1 MEAGKEL
8 AVFKFE
14 GTHEVRTVVQNGEP
28 WFVAKDVCEIL
39 ELDNVTRALSTLD
52 NDEKSSI
59 NPNITN
65 SKVGNDG
72 VDSPVFPEMQHG
84 GRPLSIISESGL
96 YALIFKSR
104 KPQAHAFRKWVTSEV
119 LPEIRKTG
127 GYIATSPEDT
137 PEMIMARAILIVNDK
152 IQKQQAQIEEMKPK
166 ALFADAV
173 SASHTSILVGELAKL
188 LKQNGVKIGQN
199 RLFSI
204 LRQDG
209 WLIKRGCSKN
219 MPSQRSMEQSLFEI
233 QERTISSANGSIH
246 IIRTPKVTGKGQ
258 YFFVN
263 LFLKKQDEGLLDDD
277 ERSNYSLGRQ
287 DED

>member
-1 MEAGKEL
+1 MEARKEL

-14 GTHEVRTVVQNGEP
+14 GTHEVRTIIQNGEP

-39 ELDNVTRALSTLD
+39 DIRNLGDAISSLD

-59 NPNITN
+59 NPNIGITD
-65 SKVGNDG
+65 VGNASA
-72 VDSPVFPEMQHG
+72 DSSVFPEMQHG

-104 KPQAHAFRKWVTSEV
+104 KPQAQAFRKWVTSEV

-137 PEMIMARAILIVNDK
+137 PEMIMARAILIANDK

-166 ALFADAV
+166 ALFANAV
-173 SASHTSILVGELAKL
+173 VASHTSILVGELAKL

-199 RLFSI
+199 RLFAI
-204 LRQDG
+204 LRQEG

-263 LFLKKQDEGLLDDD
+263 LFLKKQDEGLLDGT
-277 ERSNYSLGRQ
+277 EC
-287 DED
+287 ED

>member
-1 MEAGKEL
+1 MQVKNEL
-8 AVFKFE
+8 AVLSGKTKRMSTRE
-14 GTHEVRTVVQNGEP
+14 IAELTGKEHNHVLRDVRNLIEQGAIGQSNFGQSSYRNIQNKEQP
-28 WFVAKDVCEIL
+28 MY
-39 ELDNVTRALSTLD
+39 ELDFDATMTLVTGYDAVLRA
-52 NDEKSSI
+52 KV
-59 NPNITN
+59 ITRWRELET
-65 SKVGNDG
+65 G
-72 VDSPVFPEMQHG
+72 EAA
-84 GRPLSIISESGL
+84 PLSGELLLAKAIL
-96 YALIFKSR
+96 YA
-104 KPQAHAFRKWVTSEV
+104 
-119 LPEIRKTG
+119 
-127 GYIATSPEDT
+127 
-137 PEMIMARAILIVNDK
+137 NDK

-173 SASHTSILVGELAKL
+173 VASHTSILVGELAKL

-199 RLFSI
+199 RLFAI
-204 LRQDG
+204 LRQEG

-277 ERSNYSLGRQ
+277 ERSKYSLGRQ

>member
-1 MEAGKEL
+1 MEVKNEL
-8 AVFKFE
+8 AVLSGKTKRMGTREIAELTGKEHKNVLRDVRNLIEQGAIGRLSFE
-14 GTHEVRTVVQNGEP
+14 PSSYLNEQNKP
-28 WFVAKDVCEIL
+28 QPMY
-39 ELDNVTRALSTLD
+39 ELDFDATMTLITGYDAVLRAKVITRWRELETGEAT
-52 NDEKSSI
+52 
-59 NPNITN
+59 
-65 SKVGNDG
+65 
-72 VDSPVFPEMQHG
+72 PV
-84 GRPLSIISESGL
+84 SGELLLAKAIL
-96 YALIFKSR
+96 YA
-104 KPQAHAFRKWVTSEV
+104 
-119 LPEIRKTG
+119 
-127 GYIATSPEDT
+127 
-137 PEMIMARAILIVNDK
+137 NDK

-233 QERTISSANGSIH
+233 QERTISSANGSVH

-263 LFLKKQDEGLLDDD
+263 LFLKKQDEGLLDGI
-277 ERSNYSLGRQ
+277 EC
-287 DED
+287 ED

>member
-1 MEAGKEL
+1 METSNELAILNGKTKRMSTREIAELTGKEHKHVL
-8 AVFKFE
+8 RD
-14 GTHEVRTVVQNGEP
+14 VRNLIEQGAIDRSNFGPISYRDSYGREQE
-28 WFVAKDVCEIL
+28 AY
-39 ELDNVTRALSTLD
+39 ELDFDATMTLITGYDAVLRAKVITRWRELETGEAT
-52 NDEKSSI
+52 
-59 NPNITN
+59 
-65 SKVGNDG
+65 
-72 VDSPVFPEMQHG
+72 
-84 GRPLSIISESGL
+84 PLSGELLLAKAIL
-96 YALIFKSR
+96 YA
-104 KPQAHAFRKWVTSEV
+104 
-119 LPEIRKTG
+119 
-127 GYIATSPEDT
+127 
-137 PEMIMARAILIVNDK
+137 NDK

-233 QERTISSANGSIH
+233 QERTVNSPNGSIH

-263 LFLKKQDEGLLDDD
+263 LFLKKQDEGLLDGI
-277 ERSNYSLGRQ
+277 E

>member
-28 WFVAKDVCEIL
+28 WFVAKDVCNIL
-39 ELDNVTRALSTLD
+39 ELTNPTMALESLD
-52 NDEKSSI
+52 EDERGSLRITEGTSPMGG
-59 NPNITN
+59 NPNVN
-65 SKVGNDG
+65 
-72 VDSPVFPEMQHG
+72 
-84 GRPLSIISESGL
+84 IINESGL

-137 PEMIMARAILIVNDK
+137 PEMIMARAILIANDK

-173 SASHTSILVGELAKL
+173 IASHTSILVGELAKL

-263 LFLKKQDEGLLDDD
+263 LFLKKQDEGLLD
-277 ERSNYSLGRQ
+277 GT
-287 DED
+287 ED

>member
-1 MEAGKEL
+1 
-8 AVFKFE
+8 
-14 GTHEVRTVVQNGEP
+14 
-28 WFVAKDVCEIL
+28 
-39 ELDNVTRALSTLD
+39 
-52 NDEKSSI
+52 
-59 NPNITN
+59 
-65 SKVGNDG
+65 
-72 VDSPVFPEMQHG
+72 
-84 GRPLSIISESGL
+84 
-96 YALIFKSR
+96 
-104 KPQAHAFRKWVTSEV
+104 
-119 LPEIRKTG
+119 
-127 GYIATSPEDT
+127 
-137 PEMIMARAILIVNDK
+137 MARAILIANDK

-188 LKQNGVKIGQN
+188 LKQNGIKIGQN

-204 LRQDG
+204 LRQEG

-233 QERTISSANGSIH
+233 QERTISSANGSVH

-258 YFFVN
+258 YFFVK

>member
-28 WFVAKDVCEIL
+28 WFVAKDVCNIL
-39 ELDNVTRALSTLD
+39 ELTNPTMALESLD
-52 NDEKSSI
+52 EDERGSLRITEGTSPAGG
-59 NPNITN
+59 NPNVN
-65 SKVGNDG
+65 
-72 VDSPVFPEMQHG
+72 
-84 GRPLSIISESGL
+84 IINESGL

-137 PEMIMARAILIVNDK
+137 PEMIMARAILIANDK

-209 WLIKRGCSKN
+209 WLIKKGCSKN

-277 ERSNYSLGRQ
+277 ERSKYSLGRQ

>member
-1 MEAGKEL
+1 MENQTAVT
-8 AVFKFE
+8 VFKFE
-14 GTHEVRTVVQNGEP
+14 GIHSVRTVLKDGEP
-28 WFVAKDVCEIL
+28 WFVAKDVCDIL
-39 ELDNVTRALSTLD
+39 EIANARDAISTLD
-52 NDEKSSI
+52 EDERGSVGITDGTSPAGG
-59 NPNITN
+59 NPNVN
-65 SKVGNDG
+65 
-72 VDSPVFPEMQHG
+72 
-84 GRPLSIISESGL
+84 IINESGL
-96 YALIFKSR
+96 YALVFKSR

-137 PEMIMARAILIVNDK
+137 LEMIMARAILIANDK

-173 SASHTSILVGELAKL
+173 IASHTSVLVGDLAKL

-204 LRQDG
+204 LRRDG

-233 QERTISSANGSIH
+233 QERTISSANDSVH
-246 IIRTPKVTGKGQ
+246 IIRTPKVTGRGQ

-263 LFLKKQDEGLLDDD
+263 LFLKKQEEGLLDDD
-277 ERSNYSLGRQ
+277 ERSKYSLWHQ

>member
-39 ELDNVTRALSTLD
+39 ELGNVARALSTLD

-104 KPQAHAFRKWVTSEV
+104 KQQAHAFRKWVTSEV

-127 GYIATSPEDT
+127 GYIVTSPEDT
-137 PEMIMARAILIVNDK
+137 PEMIMARAILIANDK

-173 SASHTSILVGELAKL
+173 VASHTSILVGDLAKL

-204 LRQDG
+204 LRQEG
-209 WLIKRGCSKN
+209 WLIKKGCSKN

-233 QERTISSANGSIH
+233 QERTVSSPNGSIH
-246 IIRTPKVTGKGQ
+246 ITRTPKVTGKGQ

-263 LFLKKQDEGLLDDD
+263 LFLKKQDEGTLDGI
-277 ERSNYSLGRQ
+277 EC
-287 DED
+287 ED